1 MVERNY
7 DDYDIID
14 MLEDDYNEDIED
26 EIEEEEEEQKDVSFN
41 LQEFVDELLLF
52 EDE

>member
-14 MLEDDYNEDIED
+14 MSEDDYNEDIED
-26 EIEEEEEEQKDVSFN
+26 EIEEEEEDVSFN
-41 LQEFVDELLLF
+41 FQEFVDELLLF